1 MTAQFP
7 LQAIALSLALFSL
20 VFSAIAY
27 PYAAIPAPTPFAARA
42 PVGASLK
49 KRTDEPTFPSDI
61 ASCPICEASYS
72 SINSCAEAAPV
83 LENFTMVSMRGSS
96 STCGSARGVRS
107 LGGLGCHLRG
117 GCMGAGAYRYC
128 KPRSSSTLAH
138 LSTSLSALAQIPSR
152 VVSPQ
157 RIHIFP

>member
-7 LQAIALSLALFSL
+7 LQAIALSFVLFSL
-20 VFSAIAY
+20 VLSAFAY
-27 PYAAIPAPTPFAARA
+27 PYAAMPAPTPFAARA

-83 LENFTMVSMRGSS
+83 LENFTMVSVRGPR
-96 STCGSARGVRS
+96 STCGSRLRRTFQA
-107 LGGLGCHLRG
+107 LRG
-117 GCMGAGAYRYC
+117 GDSVYGGYMGAGAYSYC
-128 KPRSSSTLAH
+128 KPRSSSTLAPS
-138 LSTSLSALAQIPSR
+138 STSLSALAQIPSR
-152 VVSPQ
+152 VVSP
-157 RIHIFP
+157 